1 MALDVIIISE
11 IDRKVMGQRRRASS
25 PPPTLLSTL
34 LAALFLVLL
43 PLAGC
48 GDDDDGPP
56 EITLSP
62 QAVTIAKGASA
73 TVTAKVDGRT
83 APSSVTWRSSDP
95 AVATV
100 VEGDGGTA
108 QITAVNPG
116 EARVTI
122 NYEKASASV
131 LVTVSDAVIE
141 AIAITPP
148 APSVPAGTATDL
160 TATATLSDK
169 TTRNVTAQVQWST
182 SDGAKAMITP
192 AGRLSGLAK
201 GAATITA
208 TLGTLKA
215 MAEVTITDAALVSIA
230 VTPVNLTLAKGL
242 TRQMTATGTFSDSST
257 MDITSQV
264 TWASSAT
271 ANASVSAAGVVKG
284 EGVGDAMI
292 SATRG
297 AITGQVAVSIS
308 AAVLQSIAITPATP
322 SVAKGLDLTLTATG
336 TFSDLTTMDL
346 SATAAWSSSDVN
358 VATTNGRVVHGVNPG
373 NATIS
378 ATASGIT
385 GTTALTVTPAVV
397 TSLQVTPATSQLAKG
412 LTRQFTATGVLSD
425 GSNANVT
432 DMVTWSSSD
441 AAIASIS
448 NAAGSRGLATAMG
461 VGTATITATI
471 NGVTATASL
480 EVTDAELVSIAVAPA
495 TFSLAL
501 GRTQQMTATGT
512 FTDGTTSN
520 LTTQVAWNSSAS
532 GIASVSNVDG
542 SRGLVTAL
550 ATGTADITAN
560 LNGIGSNTATVTV
573 TDATLMS
580 IAVTPATLNL
590 PIGRTQQYTATGT
603 YSDGSTDDLTDAVTW
618 TSSDDTWLAISNAD
632 GSRGLATA
640 IAAGDVT
647 VTATQGAISGTATV
661 SVVPVALASIAV
673 TPATSTLLIGRT
685 QQLTATGTFNDGSTL
700 DLTTQVTWTSSD
712 ETRATVSNVD
722 GSRGLV
728 TGAGTGL
735 ATLTATMGAITGT
748 ATVDVLGLNAITLA
762 PATFTLNLGATQQ
775 LTATAT
781 LTNGSNLDITS
792 TAAWTSSNSA
802 QATVSTTGLVT
813 GVAAGT
819 VTITA
824 TQAGVSGTATATV
837 VAATLTITSAGDL
850 ARGTS
855 RQLSAILDMGG
866 GNTMDVTEQ
875 ATWSSSDTAG
885 LTVSD
890 AAGSKGLATG
900 VSLAG
905 ATVTATYD
913 GMTATLAIA
922 GCTIVINELQVA
934 GATGSTNA
942 AANEWIEIAS
952 KCTAAQNLTGLRLVY
967 RAAGGTND
975 VNPPLLDLTGTIAA
989 GGYNWYAASAS
1000 AVQNPNPTGYF
1011 TTGTT
1016 GALSGSGGG
1025 IGLRIITGAILLD
1038 SIGYGSATN
1047 AFIEGTVF
1055 GNITGGSAAA
1065 RTPDKA
1071 DTNNNAVDFALD
1083 ATPSPGTANN

>member
-1 MALDVIIISE
+1 
-11 IDRKVMGQRRRASS
+11 MGQRRRALS
-25 PPPTLLSTL
+25 PPQNLLSTFF
-34 LAALFLVLL
+34 AALFMVLL

-56 EITLSP
+56 EITLTP
-62 QAVTIAKGASA
+62 QAVTLAKGATA
-73 TVTAKVDGRT
+73 TITAKVDGR
-83 APSSVTWRSSDP
+83 AVPSSATWRSSDT

-100 VEGDGGTA
+100 TEGAGGTA
-108 QITAVNPG
+108 EITAVSLG

-122 NYEKASASV
+122 SYNGSSANA
-131 LVTVSDAVIE
+131 LVTVTDAVIE
-141 AIAITPP
+141 SIAITPP

-160 TATATLSDK
+160 TATATLSDD

-201 GAATITA
+201 GTATITA
-208 TLGTLKA
+208 ALGTLKA
-215 MAEVTITDAALVSIA
+215 TADVTITDASLVSIA

-242 TRQMTATGTFSDSST
+242 SRQMTATGTFSDSST

-264 TWASSAT
+264 TWASSAA

-284 EGVGDAMI
+284 EGVGNAMI

-297 AITGQVAVSIS
+297 GITGQVAVSVS
-308 AAVLQSIAITPATP
+308 AAVLQSIAITPAAP
-322 SVAKGLDLTLTATG
+322 SVAKGLNLTLTATG

-358 VATTNGRVVHGVNPG
+358 AATTNGRIVHGVNAG

-378 ATASGIT
+378 ATANGIT
-385 GTTALTVTPAVV
+385 GTAALTVTPAVV

-441 AAIASIS
+441 ATLVAIS

-480 EVTDAELVSIAVAPA
+480 EVTAAELVSLAVTPP
-495 TFSLAL
+495 TFALAL
-501 GRTQQMTATGT
+501 GRTQQLTATGT
-512 FTDGTTSN
+512 FTDGTNAN

-532 GIASVSNVDG
+532 GVASVSNVDG
-542 SRGLVTAL
+542 SRGLVTAV
-550 ATGTADITAN
+550 ATGTAEITAN

-573 TDATLMS
+573 TNATLMS

-603 YSDGSTDDLTDAVTW
+603 FSDGSTDDLTASVTW
-618 TSSDDTWLAISNAD
+618 TSSDDTWLSISNAD
-632 GSRGLATA
+632 GSRGLAMA
-640 IAAGDVT
+640 LAAGDVT
-647 VTATQGAISGTATV
+647 VTATLGAISGTATV

-673 TPATSTLLIGRT
+673 APVTSTVLVGAT

-700 DLTTQVTWTSSD
+700 DLTTQVTWASSD
-712 ETRATVSNVD
+712 ETHATVSNVD

-728 TGAGTGL
+728 SGIGTGL
-735 ATLTATMGAITGT
+735 ATITATMGAITGT
-748 ATVDVLGLNAITLA
+748 ATVDVLGINAITLA
-762 PATFTLNLGATQQ
+762 PATFTLNVGATQQ

-781 LTNGSNLDITS
+781 LTNGGTLDVS
-792 TAAWTSSNSA
+792 ATAAWMSSNTA
-802 QATVSTTGLVT
+802 QATVSPTGLVT

-837 VAATLTITSAGDL
+837 SAATLTITPVGDL
-850 ARGTS
+850 ARGFS
-855 RQLSAILDMGG
+855 RQLTATLDMGG
-866 GNTMDVTEQ
+866 GNTMNVTDQ
-875 ATWSSSDTAG
+875 ATWSSSDSAA

-900 VSLAG
+900 VTAAG
-905 ATVTATYD
+905 ATVTATYN
-913 GMTATLAIA
+913 GVTATLAIA
-922 GCTIVINELQVA
+922 GCALVINEFQ
-934 GATGSTNA
+934 TQGSSA
-942 AANEWIEIAS
+942 SDEWVEIANS
-952 KCTAAQNLTGLRLVY
+952 CASPLTLTGLRVVY
-967 RAAGGTND
+967 RAAAATSQDNT
-975 VNPPLLDLTGTIAA
+975 VFNLTGTIPA
-989 GGYNWYAASAS
+989 GGYQFFVNTSVADNY
-1000 AVQNPNPTGYF
+1000 TGE
-1011 TTGTT
+1011 TGTF
-1016 GALSGSGGG
+1016 G
-1025 IGLRIITGAILLD
+1025 IGISGTAGGFGIRVIASGALLD
-1038 SIGYGSATN
+1038 SVGFGAALNGFVEGTSVTAPSNTQSAARIPDKQDTN
-1047 AFIEGTVF
+1047 A
-1055 GNITGGSAAA
+1055 NS
-1065 RTPDKA
+1065 
-1071 DTNNNAVDFALD
+1071 VDFALRTTR
-1083 ATPSPGTANN
+1083 TPGAANQ